1 MNRTHRSLWNRALGA
16 WVAAPENARARG
28 KRSRV
33 ARACALTAAILCGG
47 MPAAHACTAGSTAE
61 LAACITGNDAVIDLT
76 ASITL
81 SGHLPVLER
90 DVTINGQ
97 GLYGQR
103 FVLDGAGQFRG
114 FFIGSGTTTVN
125 GLTMQNLRAQG
136 GA

>member
-114 FFIGSGTTTVN
+114 LLRGSV
-125 GLTMQNLRAQG
+125 
-136 GA
+136 